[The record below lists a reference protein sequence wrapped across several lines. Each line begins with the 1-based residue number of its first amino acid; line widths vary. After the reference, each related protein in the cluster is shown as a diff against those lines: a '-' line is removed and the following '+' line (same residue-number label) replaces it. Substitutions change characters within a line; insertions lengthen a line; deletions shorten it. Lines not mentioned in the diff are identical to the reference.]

1 MGDNGVM
8 LRVTFKL
15 DETWSSHQTREELLE
30 SIRVRLDSSLG
41 FRGQTQKM
49 KVLEKRAP
57 ARRKT

>member
-1 MGDNGVM
+1 MT

-30 SIRVRLDSSLG
+30 SLRVRLDSSLG
-41 FRGQTQKM
+41 FRGRTQNM
-49 KVLEKRAP
+49 KVVEKRSE